1 MNIKRCVLSGIR
13 PTAGL
18 HLGNVLGAVAN
29 MAKLQE
35 VEEYNC
41 FFLADY
47 HAGTTR
53 PRFQEDRRHHNR
65 GTGRYDCLRFES

>member
-41 FFLADY
+41 FFFLADY
-47 HAGTTR
+47 HAGTT
-53 PRFQEDRRHHNR
+53 
-65 GTGRYDCLRFES
+65 